1 MTSKRFLAAFATGFA
16 AVSAL
21 VIPLNMYADP
31 YGLFRSSPSRRLP
44 VYGEERI
51 AKYLYSL
58 RYIPDNFD
66 GILLGSSVSDNLDP
80 RQFSGYRIYN
90 ASINGGNVEDLRP
103 IAENV
108 YARSELRLTIVC
120 IHRYLTLDHDR
131 KTDLMTPRQYW
142 GALGS
147 PQLITAYLSGL
158 AVRRGLVHGEYD
170 EFGTL
175 REGSGVDL
183 ATVRRTIG
191 KAVADIEIGQASVG
205 NYAIDPVALAGLDN
219 ILTTARRRSRRML
232 VFYPPVPE
240 PVFAIRSAA
249 FAGYRRTIES
259 LLRPGDAVV
268 DFNDSSHAGLRA
280 DLQNFED
287 AVHLSKSGAASVMSE
302 LSKTVAALDAA
313 RPVRLPVVAQAG
325 RQ

>member
-1 MTSKRFLAAFATGFA
+1 VTSRQFLVVFA
-16 AVSAL
+16 AGFSAAL
-21 VIPLNMYADP
+21 AVLIPLNMYADP
-31 YGLFRSSPSRRLP
+31 YGLFRSSRTRSLP

-58 RYIPDNFD
+58 RYIPENFD

-108 YARSELRLTIVC
+108 YGKSTLKLTIVC

-147 PQLITAYLSGL
+147 PQLLTAYLSAL

-170 EFGTL
+170 EMGTL
-175 REGSGVDL
+175 REGADVDV
-183 ATVRRTIG
+183 ATVRKTID
-191 KAVADIEIGQASVG
+191 KAVGAIRRGQASVG
-205 NYAIDPVALAGLDN
+205 NYSIDPVALAGLDHV
-219 ILTTARRRSRRML
+219 LTTARRRSQRML
-232 VFYPPVPE
+232 VFYPPVPA
-240 PVFAIRSAA
+240 PILAIRSAE
-249 FAGYRRTIES
+249 FARYRDTVSS

-268 DFNDSSHAGLRA
+268 DFNDPSYVDLRA
-280 DLQNFED
+280 DLRNFED

-302 LSKTVAALDAA
+302 LSRTVAELDAA
-313 RPVRLPVVAQAG
+313 RPAAVAEAVR
-325 RQ
+325 R